1 MKRER
6 TFWIYLG
13 SYGITLIVP
22 MLLLLFVVFELYV
35 RQYQDNIMENYE
47 KDLKRAVSFFDASV
61 SRLKSDT
68 VQISGMKPFLS
79 KYLAENYS
87 SMYDVA
93 DALKRI
99 NFSDDFVYNSFYYD
113 RTLEKVYAT
122 DAVYSMEDFFQ
133 YGLGNR
139 ELDEKLILEKM
150 NSGSSYVWLPEMT
163 VNQIGGE
170 EEPVLTF
177 LAPVIRLSGAC
188 DSVMIYQIHRQR
200 IEELFG
206 DAYQEKACY
215 LLDETGQIVWEMGGN
230 PAARTLLEEEA
241 GQMQKWKNAQG
252 ISLDGKKVWLLM
264 HHSETMHL
272 TCVSIVPIGSLM
284 APVYRTLFLLFFG
297 SLAILGLGS
306 VIIAMCMNR
315 IYMPVQRLGQ
325 LAREIHPVQEM
336 GKNEIDFARQTLTH
350 LASIQEAEIERNRE
364 LVREKWLFRLLM
376 GEFETIQEFNEI
388 QDELNFQLE
397 GESFLILAV
406 YLEEEDAEGEEEIS
420 VCGQIGFNDSEHRF
434 MIYPLELPQEH
445 LELFLISGP
454 KEHSESW
461 NYQMKYLTQQL
472 QKKQEVSC
480 FGVGN
485 RYESLAEIGKSYLEA
500 KDAVVS
506 AKTLSLIVC
515 YYDQVE
521 KKQYAF
527 PQEMILSMHDALK
540 FADSIRIR
548 FLYDS
553 LCLSMQMKGNILYA
567 VCLFGWF
574 LHMPSPDCME
584 QMIFPETL
592 VSKYMKL
599 LLNQSSVTLE
609 NVISLT
615 EEMAVE
621 IIEGINGSGREKTDQ
636 ILESILLY
644 IHENYAAP
652 DFCASAVA
660 EQFGMSMSNLSHY
673 FKKHSGET
681 ISAYVSELK
690 FGKAKELLRT
700 TQLPVTEIAELC
712 GNMQISS
719 FLRKFK
725 QMEGMTPTEYR
736 RLHQEEKAR
745 RI

>member
-1 MKRER
+1 MKKER

-22 MLLLLFVVFELYV
+22 MLLLLLVVFELFV
-35 RQYQDNIMENYE
+35 RQYQDSIMENYE

-68 VQISGMKPFLS
+68 VQISGMKAFFS

-113 RTLEKVYAT
+113 RTLKKVYAT
-122 DAVYSMEDFFQ
+122 DAVYSLEDFFQ
-133 YGLGNR
+133 HGLGNQ
-139 ELDEKLILEKM
+139 ELDETLILEKM
-150 NSGSSYVWLPEMT
+150 NSGNSNVWLPEMT
-163 VNQIGGE
+163 VNQMGE
-170 EEPVLTF
+170 EERVLTF
-177 LAPVIRLSGAC
+177 LTPVIRLSGAC

-215 LLDETGQIVWEMGGN
+215 LLDEAGQIVWEMGGS
-230 PAARTLLEEEA
+230 PAAGAFLEKEA
-241 GQMQKWKNAQG
+241 GQVRRWEDARRMT
-252 ISLDGKKVWLLM
+252 LDGKRVWLLM
-264 HHSETMHL
+264 RHSETMRL
-272 TCVSIVPIGSLM
+272 TCVSIVPIGALM

-306 VIIAMCMNR
+306 VIIAMCMHR
-315 IYMPVQRLGQ
+315 IYMPVERLGQ
-325 LAREIHPVQEM
+325 LAREIHPIDEM
-336 GKNEIDFARQTLTH
+336 GENAIDFARETLTH
-350 LASIQEAEIERNRE
+350 LASIREAQVERNRE
-364 LVREKWLFRLLM
+364 LLREKWLFRMLT
-376 GEFETIQEFNEI
+376 GEFETIQEFNEM
-388 QDELNFQLE
+388 QEELNFQLT

-406 YLEEEDAEGEEEIS
+406 YLEEEDTEGAEIS
-420 VCGQIGFNDSEHRF
+420 VCGQIELSDPEHRF

-454 KEHSESW
+454 KDQPERW
-461 NYQMKYLTQQL
+461 NDQMRHLAQQL
-472 QKKQEVSC
+472 RKKQGVSC

-485 RYESLAEIGKSYLEA
+485 RYDSPAEIGKSYLEA

-506 AKTLSLIVC
+506 AKTLSLPVC

-521 KKQYAF
+521 KRQNAF
-527 PQEMILSMHDALK
+527 PQEMISSMHDALK

-574 LHMPSPDCME
+574 LHMQSPDGMG
-584 QMIFPETL
+584 QMIFPEAL

-599 LLNQSSVTLE
+599 LLNLSPVTLE
-609 NVISLT
+609 SVIRLT

-621 IIEGINGSGREKTDQ
+621 ITEGLSGEDREKTDQ
-636 ILESILLY
+636 ILESILSY

-652 DFCASAVA
+652 DFCAGAVA
-660 EQFGMSMSNLSHY
+660 EQFGMSVSNLSHY

-700 TQLPVTEIAELC
+700 TRLPVTEIAELC

-736 RLHQEEKAR
+736 RLHQEERAR
-745 RI
+745 RGRK

>member
-1 MKRER
+1 MKKER

-13 SYGITLIVP
+13 SYGIILIVP

-68 VQISGMKPFLS
+68 VQISGMKAFFS

-99 NFSDDFVYNSFYYD
+99 IFSDDFVYNSFYYD
-113 RTLEKVYAT
+113 RTLEKIYAT
-122 DAVYSMEDFFQ
+122 DAVYSVEGFFQ
-133 YGLGNR
+133 YGLGNQ

-150 NSGSSYVWLPEMT
+150 SSGSSYVWLPEMS
-163 VNQIGGE
+163 VNSTGE
-170 EEPVLTF
+170 EEMVLTF

-188 DSVMIYQIHRQR
+188 DSVMIYQIPRQR

-206 DAYQEKACY
+206 DTYQEKACY
-215 LLDETGQIVWEMGGN
+215 LLDEAGQIVWEMGGN
-230 PAARTLLEEEA
+230 PAAETFLEEEV
-241 GQMQKWKNAQG
+241 GQVQKWKDAQKVT
-252 ISLDGKKVWLLM
+252 LDGKKVWLLM
-264 HHSETMHL
+264 RYSETMRL

-297 SLAILGLGS
+297 TMAILGLGS
-306 VIIAMCMNR
+306 VIISMCMHR

-325 LAREIHPVQEM
+325 LAREIHPVQAA
-336 GKNEIDFARQTLTH
+336 GKNEIDFASQTLTH
-350 LASIQEAEIERNRE
+350 LASIQEAEAERNRE
-364 LVREKWLFRLLM
+364 LLREKWLFRLLI

-388 QDELNFQLE
+388 QDELIFQLE

-406 YLEEEDAEGEEEIS
+406 YLEEEDTEGAEMS
-420 VCGQIGFNDSEHRF
+420 VCGQIDLNDVEQGFV
-434 MIYPLELPQEH
+434 IYPLELPQEH

-461 NYQMKYLTQQL
+461 NYQMKYLAQQL
-472 QKKQEVSC
+472 QEKQEVSC

-485 RYESLAEIGKSYLEA
+485 RYDSLAEIGKSYLEA
-500 KDAVVS
+500 KDAVAS
-506 AKTLSLIVC
+506 AKTLFLPVC

-521 KKQYAF
+521 RRQYAF

-553 LCLSMQMKGNILYA
+553 LCLSMQMKGNVLYA

-574 LHMPSPDCME
+574 LHMPSPDSME
-584 QMIFPETL
+584 QMIFPESL

-599 LLNQSSVTLE
+599 LLNLSSVTLE
-609 NVISLT
+609 SVIDLI

-621 IIEGINGSGREKTDQ
+621 IIEGLNGDGREKTDQ
-636 ILESILLY
+636 ILESILSY

-660 EQFGMSMSNLSHY
+660 EQFGMSVSNLSHY

-745 RI
+745 RG